1 MNKGVA
7 LGLLIA
13 GIVCLIWGFTSVDSL
28 TSDLSKFF
36 SGAPTNKAIW
46 LLIIGTIATL
56 AGFFGMARRA

>member
-1 MNKGVA
+1 MNKGFA

-13 GIVCLIWGFTSVDSL
+13 GIVCLIWGFTAVDSF
-28 TSDLSKFF
+28 TSDLSRFF

-46 LLIIGTIATL
+46 LLIVGTIATL